1 MGPVGSGP
9 TSILDQCR
17 DIDNEISAIERNL
30 AQLQH
35 LQSQS
40 LGDATGSGPAS
51 RQLDDLSSDT
61 MALYRALTPRIRA
74 LKSDPAASQPRN
86 AAQVN
91 RVDKRLKDAIQSY
104 QSVEANFQR
113 GIRDQLARQYRIVR
127 PDADD
132 AEVADAVQ
140 DTRGE
145 VFQRALMQSGRQGQA
160 TAALGAVRDRHDQIL
175 KIERQMAELAQLF
188 ADMNAIV
195 VQQEPVVQQIEQHG
209 EQAVD
214 NISAG
219 VKHADQ
225 AVEKARAARK
235 KKWICLGICGE
246 FYIFFSHSLSILDGF
261 TQGPCPNGSVR
272 TATDSLRLVLIVIIV
287 IVVVLAVL
295 GGKLKLSP
303 SSP

>member
-246 FYIFFSHSLSILDGF
+246 FYIFIS
-261 TQGPCPNGSVR
+261 
-272 TATDSLRLVLIVIIV
+272 
-287 IVVVLAVL
+287 VLA
-295 GGKLKLSP
+295 G
-303 SSP
+303 